1 MFDRS
6 VDEYHWHWF
15 HRRPKNFCNQTNPSL
30 SNSAKSLIEQL
41 SEDSASIIRTK
52 SIYLLA
58 QIGGEAVGK
67 LMDAL
72 QNDRSEIARLNIA
85 TAVSSI
91 GKPSVSELEDIVK
104 FSGDWWLR
112 ASAIDALGDIGELKS
127 DSILMLVECLSDE
140 SAQGTSKRHIC
151 TRHRY
156 ARRF

>member
-15 HRRPKNFCNQTNPSL
+15 HRRPKHFYSPIKPSL
-30 SNSAKSLIEQL
+30 SNSTKSLIEQL

-52 SIYLLA
+52 SVYLLA
-58 QIGGEAVGK
+58 QIIGEAVDK

-72 QNDRSEIARLNIA
+72 QNDRLEIARLNIT

-91 GKPSVSELEDIVK
+91 GKSSVSGLEDIVK

-112 ASAIDALGDIGELKS
+112 ASAIDALGDIRELES
-127 DSILMLVECLSDE
+127 DSILLLVECLSDE
-140 SAQGTSKRHIC
+140 ST
-151 TRHRY
+151 
-156 ARRF
+156 

>member
-15 HRRPKNFCNQTNPSL
+15 HRCPKNFCNHINSSL
-30 SNSAKSLIEQL
+30 SNSIKSLIEQL
-41 SEDSASIIRTK
+41 SEDSTSIIRTK

-91 GKPSVSELEDIVK
+91 GKSSVSGLEDIVK

-112 ASAIDALGDIGELKS
+112 ASAIDALGDIGELES
-127 DSILMLVECLSDE
+127 DSILLLVECLSDD
-140 SAQGTSKRHIC
+140 SA
-151 TRHRY
+151 
-156 ARRF
+156 